1 MDGSL
6 KEIEN
11 ACKTVVDVRD
21 VAKAHVEAALREEL
35 VGQRLLLVAGS
46 PHFEEVVA
54 WPWPWPWPL
63 KASEAKARYIRE
75 ALPEE
80 LKGNVPSKVS
90 DRLGPA
96 VMGPAPPLP
105 VKYDASEAEKLFGP
119 FISVEMQVKSMVQSM
134 LLNGFKSAEQYMPS
148 NM

>member
-21 VAKAHVEAALREEL
+21 VAKAHVEAALRPEL
-35 VGQRLLLVAGS
+35 VQQRLLLVAGS
-46 PHFEEVVA
+46 PHFEEV
-54 WPWPWPWPL
+54 
-63 KASEAKARYIRE
+63 ARYIRE
-75 ALPEE
+75 ALPSE

-90 DRLGPA
+90 ERLGPA

-105 VKYDASEAEKLFGP
+105 VRYDASEAEKLFGP
-119 FISVEMQVKSMVQSM
+119 FISVEVQVKEMVQSM
-134 LLNGFKSAEQYMPS
+134 LENGFKSSEQYLPS
-148 NM
+148 SM